1 MDRNQRRGRS
11 AARSA
16 ESPLGVRLVAL
27 LSLALVAWPAQAIVL
42 SLSGPD
48 EPVTV
53 GEAFELSLS
62 VSELGGEIVSA
73 FDLDLVF
80 DAALFTASDV
90 VFGTMLGGPTDSAS
104 GSLISA
110 GRVDLFEL
118 SFLSDDTLAAM
129 QADPVTLATLSLT
142 AIAAGNGL
150 FAFDVETPPGLDVKG
165 RGALR
170 LEFDSVDGY
179 ALAVAAPPVSVPEP
193 APLALLS
200 AALAPLAWRRRASNR
215 AAEG

>member
-16 ESPLGVRLVAL
+16 ESPFGVRLVAL

-48 EPVTV
+48 APVTV
-53 GEAFELSLS
+53 GESFEVSLA
-62 VSELGGEIVSA
+62 VSELGDEIVSA
-73 FDLDLVF
+73 FDLDVVF
-80 DAALFTASDV
+80 DPGLFTASDV
-90 VFGTMLGGPTDSAS
+90 VFGTMLGGPSGSAS
-104 GSLISA
+104 GSLIGA

-118 SFLSDDTLAAM
+118 SFLSDDTLTAM
-129 QADPVTLATLSLT
+129 QGDPVTLATLMFT
-142 AIAAGNGL
+142 AAGEGNGR

-165 RGALR
+165 REALR
-170 LEFDSVDGY
+170 LEFDAVNGY

-200 AALAPLAWRRRASNR
+200 AALALLAWRRRASNR
-215 AAEG
+215 AADG